1 MNKKS
6 YSLDSYLASIDVAE
20 ITSGVYT
27 FGYRFSMPYNTVTSN
42 IYDDESRFLYSSKL
56 EAFNAG
62 LSYLIKYVTAFNGTG
77 KHELFIELL
86 RQDLPLGDLKPL
98 LTAEPSRE
106 RQQLTLF

>member
-20 ITSGVYT
+20 LTSGVYT
-27 FGYRFSMPYNTVTSN
+27 FGFRFTMPYHTVTSN
-42 IYDDESRFLYSSKL
+42 IYDDESTFLYNSKL

-77 KHELFIELL
+77 KHDLFIDLL
-86 RQDLPLGDLKPL
+86 KQDLPLGDLKPL
-98 LTAEPSRE
+98 LTAERMQA

>member
-1 MNKKS
+1 MNKS
-6 YSLDSYLASIDVAE
+6 YSLDSYVASIDVAE

-27 FGYRFSMPYNTVTSN
+27 FSYRFSMPYNTVTSN
-42 IYDDESRFLYSSKL
+42 IYDDESRFLYNSDR

-62 LSYLIKYVTAFNGTG
+62 LSYLIKYITAFNGIG
-77 KHELFIELL
+77 KHDLFIDLL

-98 LTAEPSRE
+98 LTAEPARE